1 MQKFV
6 DFPCHIV
13 FLFLIS
19 SIYWNSSW
27 IWFRELR
34 RESEKIM
41 PVYNGPSTDGSLSV
55 CELTV
60 SLWKFMLMLYFHVAL
75 FLCWTI
81 FMLHFLC
88 SNLFMLLIFLCFII
102 FYVALHVPL
111 LHFRLALFLCTALF
125 HVPAGIYLLKV
136 NNRNTWT
143 RCQIWSKLTIL
154 F

>member
-6 DFPCHIV
+6 DFLCHIV

-81 FMLHFLC
+81 SMLHFLC
-88 SNLFMLLIFLCFII
+88 SNLFMLLI
-102 FYVALHVPL
+102 YVSLFFL
-111 LHFRLALFLCTALF
+111 LHCMFHCCTFVLRSF
-125 HVPAGIYLLKV
+125 CVLHYFMPQPAF
-136 NNRNTWT
+136 T
-143 RCQIWSKLTIL
+143 CSKLTIETVEKGVKYDQN
-154 F
+154 

>member
-6 DFPCHIV
+6 DFLCHIV

-34 RESEKIM
+34 RKSEKMM
-41 PVYNGPSTDGSLSV
+41 PVYNGP
-55 CELTV
+55 

-81 FMLHFLC
+81 SMLHFLC

-102 FYVALHVPL
+102 FSVALYVPL
-111 LHFRLALFLCTALF
+111 LHFRLALFLCIALF
-125 HVPAGIYLLKV
+125 HAPAGIYLLKV
-136 NNRNTWT
+136 NNRNSWK